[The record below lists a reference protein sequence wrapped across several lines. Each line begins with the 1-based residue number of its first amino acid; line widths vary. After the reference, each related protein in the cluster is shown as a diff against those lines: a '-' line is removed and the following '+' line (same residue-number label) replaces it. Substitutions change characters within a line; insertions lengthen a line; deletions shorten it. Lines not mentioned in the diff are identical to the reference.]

1 MSSQI
6 PQDTPINRAS
16 IAQMP
21 IADVDKL
28 VEALQERRLRSWNIY
43 QAGLE
48 AKARAKHDKD
58 AAQLEKTLDQL
69 LKAIEAATK
78 AIEKAEKKAI
88 DVQALRLALGETL

>member
-1 MSSQI
+1 MAEQI
-6 PQDTPINRAS
+6 LLDTPINRAS

-21 IADVDKL
+21 IADVEKF
-28 VEALQERRLRSWNIY
+28 VEGLQFRRLQSYNIY

-58 AAQLEKTLDQL
+58 AVQLEKALDQL
-69 LKAIEAATK
+69 LKALEAATK
-78 AIEKAEKKAI
+78 ALDKAQKKAT